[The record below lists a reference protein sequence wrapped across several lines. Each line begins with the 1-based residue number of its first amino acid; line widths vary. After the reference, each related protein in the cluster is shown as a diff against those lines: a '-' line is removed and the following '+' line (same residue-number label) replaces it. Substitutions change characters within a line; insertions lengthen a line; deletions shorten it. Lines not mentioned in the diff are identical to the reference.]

1 MPNSKMVIKLW
12 CLPRVDED
20 NLHALFTKI
29 VDAVVDLKIGIES
42 EKDMVVLFPSDMMAY
57 GLGTEVIVE
66 ITNAPGDDIPR
77 EPARRIGEIVKGAFP
92 DAYVQCSVLRQGY
105 VWCANY

>member
-1 MPNSKMVIKLW
+1 MLDGKMVVKVW
-12 CLPRVDED
+12 CLPRTEED
-20 NLHALFTKI
+20 KLHALFTNI

-42 EKDMVVLFPSDMMAY
+42 EKDMVVLFPPDMMTY
-57 GLGTEVIVE
+57 GLGTEVMVE

-105 VWCANY
+105 VWYANY